1 VKVGEETEAT
11 CGRCGT
17 SRHVIIAMVGGKV
30 AQVECGQC
38 QSRHRLRGAKAEASA
53 PKRAASGAPKR
64 TGTGTV
70 KRART
75 VVVRPLIAPDITRP
89 TSSYRPVDR
98 YAPADRIE
106 HPTFGLGVVER
117 ILGPSKIQVWF
128 SDGER
133 VLVHGRAG

>member
-1 VKVGEETEAT
+1 MKVGAETEAT

-17 SRHVIIAMVGGKV
+17 ARHVVIAMVAGKV

-38 QSRHRLRGAKAEASA
+38 GSRHRLRGAKTETVA
-53 PKRAASGAPKR
+53 PKRAGTGKR
-64 TGTGTV
+64 T
-70 KRART
+70 RI
-75 VVVRPLIAPDITRP
+75 VVVRPLIAPDPTRP
-89 TSSYRPVDR
+89 PSSYTPADR

-106 HPTFGLGVVER
+106 HQKFGLGVVER

-128 SDGER
+128 ADGER